1 MQKLTHGIE
10 IVETYQK
17 GSPYLLSPNDRV
29 EEFQARRRANSRD
42 SYRSQARSP
51 PYDGYGSKSVKSV
64 SPTAAATVGTGGG
77 NTVAR
82 RRHSL
87 SPAGGIQN
95 SSSKVR
101 QLSLTCPGQI
111 QHRHYYDS
119 DADSDSDSD
128 TASRRSSRRKKD
140 SRGLRHVPCS
150 DKCNDNPKEEKEEE
164 LSDYSSSEEAK
175 QKKQRRKNIALTAG
189 LACVT
194 SVAAA
199 NGLYQTTKAY
209 HARKNA
215 VNQGEM
221 CSHEEQKLRNK
232 ALAMDIFS
240 VAVLGISANNVRLGW
255 GRHQAA
261 KKLSKEQEE
270 RAIRKKERRLAE
282 LQDQEDDYDYR
293 HGEDHHRHSD
303 DYRRHH
309 DYYKRGDDYRLR

>member
-1 MQKLTHGIE
+1 MPEYRDRE

-17 GSPYLLSPNDRV
+17 GSPYMLSPNDRV

-42 SYRSQARSP
+42 SYRSQARP
-51 PYDGYGSKSVKSV
+51 AAYDDYGCRSVKSV

-77 NTVAR
+77 NAVAR

-87 SPAGGIQN
+87 SPAGG
-95 SSSKVR
+95 
-101 QLSLTCPGQI
+101 QI
-111 QHRHYYDS
+111 QRRHYYDS

-128 TASRRSSRRKKD
+128 TSSRRSSRRKKD

-175 QKKQRRKNIALTAG
+175 QKRQRRKNIALTAG
-189 LACVT
+189 LACIT
-194 SVAAA
+194 SIAAA

-215 VNQGEM
+215 VKQGEM

-232 ALAMDIFS
+232 ALAMDMFS

-270 RAIRKKERRLAE
+270 RAIRKKERLLAE
-282 LQDQEDDYDYR
+282 LRDREDDYDYDYR
-293 HGEDHHRHSD
+293 RGENHRHND
-303 DYRRHH
+303 DYRRHD
-309 DYYKRGDDYRLR
+309 DYYRRSDDHRRR